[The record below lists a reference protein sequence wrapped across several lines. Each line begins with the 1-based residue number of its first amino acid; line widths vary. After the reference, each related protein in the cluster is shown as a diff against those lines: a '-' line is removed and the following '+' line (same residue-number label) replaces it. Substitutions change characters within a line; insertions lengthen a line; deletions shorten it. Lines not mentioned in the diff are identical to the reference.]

1 MTNTHLSTFLKYL
14 QSDKTEFQLA
24 QRSYFLVSFTFP
36 NGDPVFEKNM
46 PKYFQTG
53 SNNDNFFKRD
63 YLTFLVQT
71 IDLPKLSVSGG
82 AKNGDGYSIVNFEG
96 QAKGPGK
103 FIVLPDGA
111 KSIDIKFLDT
121 ETPVFEHY
129 FYPWMNEVASFEY
142 STSKHPFAR
151 ANIYV
156 DLLSNDLK
164 RITQTYIIR
173 GAYPHSIELPEL
185 KQAPSTTPTR
195 TVTFDFNNLEL
206 SDNNGATF
214 NDNNFLPDDF
224 VKHVCDD
231 INNPT
236 KGNKYQSAFRRFLA
250 QNSVAKFNQL
260 KGIPNR
266 YV

>member
-1 MTNTHLSTFLKYL
+1 MANSHLSTFLHYL
-14 QSDKTEFQLA
+14 QSDKTEFQIA

-36 NGDPVFEKNM
+36 NGDPVFERKM
-46 PKYFQTG
+46 PKYFQDG
-53 SNNDNFFKRD
+53 SDKQKFFKRD

-71 IDLPKLSVSGG
+71 VDLPKLSVSGG
-82 AKNGDGYSIVNFEG
+82 AKGGDGYSIVNFEG

-121 ETPVFEHY
+121 ETPVFENY

-142 STSKHPFAR
+142 SSSSHPFAR
-151 ANIYV
+151 ANIYI
-156 DLLSNDLK
+156 DLLSNDMK

-173 GAYPHSIELPEL
+173 GAYPHSIELPDL

-206 SDNNGATF
+206 SDKNGVTF
-214 NDNNFLPDDF
+214 NDNNILNNDF
-224 VKHVCDD
+224 VSQIC
-231 INNPT
+231 
-236 KGNKYQSAFRRFLA
+236 
-250 QNSVAKFNQL
+250 NQL
-260 KGIPNR
+260 DSPYEQKNTLSNFEKNMDRIYDQKDIVKINR
-266 YV
+266 VSVV